1 MHADTQ
7 YAESCHELITPL
19 FKAVESAQFRANRR
33 FPNPVSGWQCQFLFR
48 TIIDRKP
55 PNSMDY
61 QFAGAS
67 AVMLVVNLIYA
78 VIAFMIGVFALVV
91 ADKWIFRKID
101 FEEEIKKGNLAAA
114 VFGASLTIFVALIIS
129 RAIGR

>member
-1 MHADTQ
+1 
-7 YAESCHELITPL
+7 
-19 FKAVESAQFRANRR
+19 
-33 FPNPVSGWQCQFLFR
+33 
-48 TIIDRKP
+48 
-55 PNSMDY
+55 MDY

-67 AVMLVVNLIYA
+67 AVMLVVNIIYA
-78 VIAFMIGVFALVV
+78 VVAFMIGVLALIA

-129 RAIGR
+129 RALAR

>member
-1 MHADTQ
+1 
-7 YAESCHELITPL
+7 
-19 FKAVESAQFRANRR
+19 
-33 FPNPVSGWQCQFLFR
+33 
-48 TIIDRKP
+48 
-55 PNSMDY
+55 MDY

-78 VIAFMIGVFALVV
+78 VVAFIIGVLALIA

-129 RAIGR
+129 RALAR